1 MCCCS
6 EGGQPC
12 PELHQSKDMI
22 VHLCSALARTHLE
35 CWAQVWVSQ
44 LQKRHRYTGGK
55 GQKNNQGIGIFVTQG
70 ESQRAGV
77 VQLRGEKAWGNLIKV
92 YKCLTEGSK
101 EDGAGH
107 FSAVCCNVTRGNG
120 HKPKHRKFHLNIT
133 FLPVGLVKLQKYLK
147 VLETCLDK
155 AWSNCPS

>member
-1 MCCCS
+1 M
-6 EGGQPC
+6 
-12 PELHQSKDMI
+12 
-22 VHLCSALARTHLE
+22 
-35 CWAQVWVSQ
+35 
-44 LQKRHRYTGGK
+44 
-55 GQKNNQGIGIFVTQG
+55 
-70 ESQRAGV
+70 
-77 VQLRGEKAWGNLIKV
+77 

-107 FSAVCCNVTRGNG
+107 FSAVCRNVTRGNG